1 MNINSFFEFFKEYLL
16 KNFFPRYKKFL
27 YYLEFPFNHR
37 LDNTNN
43 QTENYIG
50 GTIPKSYKR
59 KFRTKKGIINQIY
72 YKGNGW
78 IKNKKI
84 NKHND
89 SPYMLLIQRINQLI
103 NYI

>member
-1 MNINSFFEFFKEYLL
+1 M
-16 KNFFPRYKKFL
+16 
-27 YYLEFPFNHR
+27 
-37 LDNTNN
+37 
-43 QTENYIG
+43 
-50 GTIPKSYKR
+50 PKSYKR